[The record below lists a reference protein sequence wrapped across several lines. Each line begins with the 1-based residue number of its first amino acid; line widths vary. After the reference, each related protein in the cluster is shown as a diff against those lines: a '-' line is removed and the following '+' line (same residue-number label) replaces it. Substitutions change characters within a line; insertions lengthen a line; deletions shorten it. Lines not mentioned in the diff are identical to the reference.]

1 MKNEVALVEYKQYL
15 IVEKGVSKNTL
26 LGYTRDIQDYIRF
39 LHTID
44 IVTIEQTSKSIVEE
58 YIQMLSQHV
67 SRNTVTRRMVSL
79 RNFYIFLTRE
89 EIIKDNILSQFDLP
103 KVEEYLPTVLS
114 EMEIRQILD
123 TIPMDNSMNMR
134 NRCVLELLYATGIR
148 VSELTTLTLSHCHCK
163 QQYITVIGKGNKE
176 RFVPLTNYI
185 STLLQKYIKLA
196 RNELLGNDDSPYVF
210 VSKKGHPMARQQVY
224 QIVRD
229 NANYNHIAK
238 KVSPHSFRHTFATH
252 ILEHGAD
259 LRSIQ
264 ELLGHSDINTT
275 MIYTH
280 ISKTQLQKEYHA
292 FHPRKNKNKF

>member
-58 YIQMLSQHV
+58 YIQTLSQHV

-123 TIPMDNSMNMR
+123 TIPIFMAPTSISLKITSICFSM
-134 NRCVLELLYATGIR
+134 
-148 VSELTTLTLSHCHCK
+148 
-163 QQYITVIGKGNKE
+163 
-176 RFVPLTNYI
+176 I
-185 STLLQKYIKLA
+185 SGVT
-196 RNELLGNDDSPYVF
+196 
-210 VSKKGHPMARQQVY
+210 
-224 QIVRD
+224 
-229 NANYNHIAK
+229 
-238 KVSPHSFRHTFATH
+238 
-252 ILEHGAD
+252 
-259 LRSIQ
+259 SI
-264 ELLGHSDINTT
+264 IP
-275 MIYTH
+275 
-280 ISKTQLQKEYHA
+280 KT
-292 FHPRKNKNKF
+292 P